1 MPDHLRFVD
10 HDYLYNEKEKIWSM
24 KKYKVE
30 ICKVKK
36 AEALM
41 NSLAN
46 QGWKVVS
53 IMPNHAVGYGMVITF
68 EIDE

>member
-1 MPDHLRFVD
+1 
-10 HDYLYNEKEKIWSM
+10 M
-24 KKYKVE
+24 KTYKVE
-30 ICKVKK
+30 ICKVKE

-53 IMPNHAVGYGMVITF
+53 TMPNNAVGYGMVITF
-68 EIDE
+68 EKDE